1 MNIKEN
7 IESILKTLDNNVQL
21 VAVSKTKPKEY
32 ILEAYQAGQRVF
44 GENKVQELAH
54 LARLEFTDDEL
65 ADISK
70 DLEKIIKFCDQLK
83 ALDTQ
88 GIDPLIYLSD
98 EINVLREDQ
107 ISEGLKKEDA
117 LKNAPVSD
125 SDYFKVPK
133 VITK

>member
-1 MNIKEN
+1 MKMD
-7 IESILKTLDNNVQL
+7 K
-21 VAVSKTKPKEY
+21 
-32 ILEAYQAGQRVF
+32 
-44 GENKVQELAH
+44 NKVQELAH

-65 ADISK
+65 NDISK
-70 DLEKIIKFCDQLK
+70 DLEKIIKFCDQLN

-107 ISEGLKKEDA
+107 ISEWLKKEDA

>member
-1 MNIKEN
+1 MK
-7 IESILKTLDNNVQL
+7 LD
-21 VAVSKTKPKEY
+21 K
-32 ILEAYQAGQRVF
+32 
-44 GENKVQELAH
+44 NKVQELAH

-65 ADISK
+65 ADISM

-117 LKNAPVSD
+117 LKNAPASD

>member
-1 MNIKEN
+1 MK
-7 IESILKTLDNNVQL
+7 LD
-21 VAVSKTKPKEY
+21 K
-32 ILEAYQAGQRVF
+32 
-44 GENKVQELAH
+44 NKVQELAH

-65 ADISK
+65 ADIIM

-117 LKNAPVSD
+117 LKNAPASD

>member
-1 MNIKEN
+1 MKMD
-7 IESILKTLDNNVQL
+7 K
-21 VAVSKTKPKEY
+21 
-32 ILEAYQAGQRVF
+32 
-44 GENKVQELAH
+44 NKVQELAH
-54 LARLEFTDDEL
+54 LARLEFNDDEL

-117 LKNAPVSD
+117 LKNAPASD

>member
-1 MNIKEN
+1 MK
-7 IESILKTLDNNVQL
+7 LD
-21 VAVSKTKPKEY
+21 K
-32 ILEAYQAGQRVF
+32 
-44 GENKVQELAH
+44 NKVQELAH

-65 ADISK
+65 ADICK

-83 ALDTQ
+83 AIDTQ

-98 EINVLREDQ
+98 EINVLREDK
-107 ISEGLKKEDA
+107 ISQGLKKEDA
-117 LKNAPVSD
+117 LKNAPASD